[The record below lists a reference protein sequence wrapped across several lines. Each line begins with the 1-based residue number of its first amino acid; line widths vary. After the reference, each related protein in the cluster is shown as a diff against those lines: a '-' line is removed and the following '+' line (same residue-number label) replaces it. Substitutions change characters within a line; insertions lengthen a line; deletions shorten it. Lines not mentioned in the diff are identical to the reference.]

1 MRITNNV
8 LTNELRNNLSRNI
21 RNMEITENQL
31 ATGKRISKPSDDP
44 TGIVA
49 SLRLSSRL
57 RENKQFQENIDN
69 AGGWL
74 TTTDEVLGSLTT
86 ALNRTYELTV
96 QGANGSLADTD
107 REALADEIQQLL
119 GEAKAISESTHGD
132 RYIFGGTN
140 TTGKPYD
147 ETQTP
152 PWRSNDKKLMV
163 EIGVG
168 VEIPMNITAQDVFI
182 DKNLMGTLESIY
194 QHLTTG
200 NTTALGSTDLDA
212 LQQGVD
218 QVLACRAEVGARV
231 NRLEM
236 AKNRLLEQET
246 NFTNLQ
252 AEVDGVDSAKVITDL
267 KNQENVYKASLAVG
281 ARVIMPTLVDFI
293 R

>member
-8 LTNELRNNLSRNI
+8 LVNELRNNLSRNI
-21 RNMEITENQL
+21 RNMEITENQM
-31 ATGKRISKPSDDP
+31 ATGKRISKPSEDP
-44 TGIVA
+44 TGIVS

-57 RENKQFQENIDN
+57 RENRQFQKNIDAAN
-69 AGGWL
+69 GWL
-74 TTTDEVLGSLTT
+74 TTTDETLASLTT
-86 ALNRTYELTV
+86 ALNRAYELTV
-96 QGANGSLADTD
+96 QGANSHLADGD
-107 REALADEIQQLL
+107 REAIADEIKQLL

-147 ETQTP
+147 ETHVP
-152 PWRSNDKKLMV
+152 PWRSNDKKLMA

-168 VEIPMNITAQDVFI
+168 VEIPMNITAQEVFI
-182 DKNLMGTLESIY
+182 DKDLMGTLDDIY

-200 NTTALGSTDLDA
+200 DTTSLGTTDLDA
-212 LQQGVD
+212 LKQSID
-218 QVLACRAEVGARV
+218 QVLTCRAEVGARV
-231 NRLEM
+231 NRMEM

-252 AEVDGVDSAKVITDL
+252 ADVDGVDPAKVIMDL
-267 KNQENVYKASLAVG
+267 KNMENVYKASLAVG